1 MSPVAIP
8 VNEPKIFGDYPNMI
22 GNLTASRGGYGLFG
36 PNSNGPFLVTEGTNS
51 IDVSTATGTA
61 NNTASFDASRVSS
74 LYKNGLTEVNV
85 NALYGLNLIKAF

>member
-1 MSPVAIP
+1 
-8 VNEPKIFGDYPNMI
+8 MI
-22 GNLTASRGGYGLFG
+22 GNLTASRGAYGLFG

-51 IDVSTATGTA
+51 IDVSTVTGTA

-74 LYKNGLTEVNV
+74 LYKNDLTEVNV